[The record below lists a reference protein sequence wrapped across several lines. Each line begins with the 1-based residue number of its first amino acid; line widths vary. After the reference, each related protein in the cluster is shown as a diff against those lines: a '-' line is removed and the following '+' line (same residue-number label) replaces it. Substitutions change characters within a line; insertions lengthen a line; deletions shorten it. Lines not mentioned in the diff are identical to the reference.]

1 MAKKKAQQTVAEV
14 PRVSSTS
21 TIPVQSG
28 IPIPDD
34 VRTRASIYPWTTMAD
49 GDSFFLPGKSKKS
62 FTSTAAAAGKRHG
75 FRSRVADAQEGGVTG
90 CRVWRVES
98 R

>member
-14 PRVSSTS
+14 PRVSTS

-28 IPIPDD
+28 IPIPEKS
-34 VRTRASIYPWTTMAD
+34 RTRASLYPWSTMQD
-49 GDSFFLPGKSKKS
+49 GDSFFLPGRPAKS
-62 FTSTAAAAGKRHG
+62 FVSTAAAAGKRHG
-75 FRSRVADAQEGGVTG
+75 FKIRVAYAQEGGVSG

>member
-1 MAKKKAQQTVAEV
+1 MAKKPNQKVAEV

-28 IPIPDD
+28 IPIPEAS
-34 VRTRASIYPWTTMAD
+34 RTRASIYPWATMGD

-75 FRSRVADAQEGGVTG
+75 FKSRVADAQEGGVSG

>member
-1 MAKKKAQQTVAEV
+1 MAKKPKQQTVADV

-28 IPIPDD
+28 IPIPDRT
-34 VRTRASIYPWTTMAD
+34 RTRASIYPWSTMSD

-75 FRSRVADAQEGGVTG
+75 FKARVADAQEGGVSG

>member
-1 MAKKKAQQTVAEV
+1 MAKKPNQKVAEV

-28 IPIPDD
+28 IPIPEAS
-34 VRTRASIYPWTTMAD
+34 RTRASIYPWATMGD

-62 FTSTAAAAGKRHG
+62 FTSTAAAAAKRHG
-75 FRSRVADAQEGGVTG
+75 FRTRVAEVVEDGVSG

>member
-1 MAKKKAQQTVAEV
+1 MAKKPNQKVAEV

-21 TIPVQSG
+21 TIPVESG
-28 IPIPDD
+28 IPIPERA
-34 VRTRASIYPWTTMAD
+34 RTRHSIYPWATMQD
-49 GDSFFLPGKSKKS
+49 GDSFFLPGKPAKS
-62 FTSTAAAAGKRHG
+62 FVSTAAAAGKRHG
-75 FRSRVADAQEGGVTG
+75 FKARVADAQEGGVSG

>member
-1 MAKKKAQQTVAEV
+1 MAKKPKQQTVAEV
-14 PRVSSTS
+14 PRVSTS

-28 IPIPDD
+28 IPIPP
-34 VRTRASIYPWTTMAD
+34 VSRTRASIYPWSTMQD
-49 GDSFFLPGKSKKS
+49 GDSFFLPGKPAKA
-62 FTSTAAAAGKRHG
+62 FVSTAAAAGKRHN
-75 FRSRVADAQEGGVTG
+75 FRARVADAQEGGVSG

>member
-1 MAKKKAQQTVAEV
+1 MAKKPKQQTVADV

-28 IPIPDD
+28 IPIPDRT
-34 VRTRASIYPWTTMAD
+34 RTRASIYPWSTMSD
-49 GDSFFLPGKSKKS
+49 GDSFFLPGKPAKS
-62 FTSTAAAAGKRHG
+62 FVSTAAAAGKRHG
-75 FRSRVADAQEGGVTG
+75 FRSRVADAQEGGVSG

>member
-1 MAKKKAQQTVAEV
+1 MAKKPNQKVAEV

-28 IPIPDD
+28 IPIPDRT
-34 VRTRASIYPWTTMAD
+34 RTRASIYPWATMGD
-49 GDSFFLPGKSKKS
+49 GDSFFLPGKPAKS
-62 FTSTAAAAGKRHG
+62 FVSTAAAAGKRHG
-75 FRSRVADAQEGGVTG
+75 FRSRVADAQEGGVSG

>member
-1 MAKKKAQQTVAEV
+1 MAKKPNQKVAEV

-28 IPIPDD
+28 IPIPDRT
-34 VRTRASIYPWTTMAD
+34 RTRASIYPWSTMSD
-49 GDSFFLPGKSKKS
+49 GDSFFLPGKPAKS
-62 FTSTAAAAGKRHG
+62 FVSTAAAAGKRHG
-75 FRSRVADAQEGGVTG
+75 FRSRVADAQEGGVSG